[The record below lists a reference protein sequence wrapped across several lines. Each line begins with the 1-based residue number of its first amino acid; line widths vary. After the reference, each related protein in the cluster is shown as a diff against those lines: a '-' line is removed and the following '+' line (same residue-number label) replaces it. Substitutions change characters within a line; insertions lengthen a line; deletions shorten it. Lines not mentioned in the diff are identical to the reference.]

1 MLPRQRRGF
10 RTYVARQSLGMKPR
24 LLFISG
30 TFLAVSGGAEISAL
44 SLLRL
49 LRQDWQITVLTCNFR
64 HELKESVHEGMQVFS
79 VPHEHL
85 QPEGERLIRTLSP
98 QLLYTVM
105 LGSDSAMQL
114 GQEHRIPTIVNICKV
129 PVGPRYLKAHPPTRV
144 LAVSTYVQNYLRGT
158 HGVESI
164 VVNPIVQF
172 HDPPLPPEPQFIT
185 IFNPVEAKGGKMFRA
200 LAASLPEHRFAW
212 VPGWDILREP
222 AGGFDPIICEAICR
236 TIDIPFRGGV
246 PAQVPMDLPNITR
259 LEPIFPPH
267 PIFQRARIVLVP
279 SRWEEAFGRVAMEAM
294 VFNVPVLGSI
304 VGGLAD
310 IVLQGGSALPKDDV
324 AAWIA
329 EIRRLDDSDY
339 YRDLQERGKAWL
351 ARWCM
356 RKPSDILCLFRHFR

>member
-1 MLPRQRRGF
+1 M
-10 RTYVARQSLGMKPR
+10 GMKPR

-44 SLLRL
+44 NLLRL
-49 LRQDWQITVLTCNFR
+49 LQQDWQITVLTCNFR

-79 VPHEHL
+79 VPYEHL
-85 QPEGERLIRTLSP
+85 QLEGERLIRTLSP

-172 HDPPLPPEPQFIT
+172 DDPPLPPESQFIT
-185 IFNPVEAKGGKMFRA
+185 IFNPVEAKGGKLFRA

-222 AGGFDPIICEAICR
+222 TGGFDPIICEAICR

-246 PAQVPMDLPNITR
+246 PTQVPMDLPNISR

-267 PIFQRARIVLVP
+267 PIFQKARLVLVP
-279 SRWEEAFGRVAMEAM
+279 SKWEEAFGRVAVEAM
-294 VFNVPVLGSI
+294 LFNVPVVGAS
-304 VGGLAD
+304 VGGLAE
-310 IVLQGGSALPKDDV
+310 IVERGGVALPQDDV
-324 AAWIA
+324 AAWVD
-329 EIRRLDDSDY
+329 EIKKLDDSGY
-339 YRDLQERGKAWL
+339 YRKVLARGKEWL
-351 ARWCM
+351 DRWHT
-356 RKPSDILCLFRHFR
+356 REPSAILRVFQEFS

>member
-1 MLPRQRRGF
+1 M
-10 RTYVARQSLGMKPR
+10 VMKPR

-30 TFLAVSGGAEISAL
+30 TFHAISGGAEISAL
-44 SLLRL
+44 NLLRL
-49 LRQDWQITVLTCNFR
+49 LKQDWQVTVLTCNFR
-64 HELKESVHEGMQVFS
+64 HEFKERFHEGMQVFS
-79 VPHEHL
+79 VPYEQL
-85 QPEGERLIRTLSP
+85 QHEGERLIRTLSP

-144 LAVSTYVQNYLRGT
+144 LAVSTYVQNYLRGA

-172 HDPPLPPEPQFIT
+172 DDPPLPPEPQFIT
-185 IFNPVEAKGGKMFRA
+185 IFNPVEPKGGKMFRA

-212 VPGWDILREP
+212 VPGWDILRGP
-222 AGGFDPIICEAICR
+222 LGGFDPIICEAICR

-246 PAQVPMDLPNITR
+246 PTQVPMDLPNITR
-259 LEPIFPPH
+259 LEAIFPPH

-279 SRWEEAFGRVAMEAM
+279 SRWEEAFGRVAVEAM
-294 VFNVPVLGSI
+294 LFNVPVIGAS

-310 IVLQGGSALPKDDV
+310 IVEHGGVALRKDNV
-324 AAWIA
+324 ATWVE
-329 EIRRLDDSDY
+329 EIKRLDDPDY
-339 YRDLQERGKAWL
+339 YQKVQARGKDWL
-351 ARWCM
+351 NRWHTRESC
-356 RKPSDILCLFRHFR
+356 DILRVFQEFS